1 MPLYAEKLGEGIAT
15 TATRRWGEW
24 GTGKLSD
31 HPRSNKW
38 EVWTPSGNPTFQ
50 PPSPSQLSSPLHLWS
65 LNHTASHPIKG
76 RILCA
81 DTCSFQETLSQRCRC
96 AEGEK
101 GVWGHADF
109 SVLNS
114 HFMKPLF
121 HLSRHSVKCSGAF
134 LTAFHFTWSQKMLFS
149 TLIHGVAT
157 HLITSAAKLTQSV
170 AVEPGVYV
178 CVLCSLFL
186 SPHSS
191 FSPVQYNPS
200 YFLLRERMKLQ
211 PSHSGVGESTG
222 THTLKKI
229 KGRRKETERDH
240 MFMY

>member
-1 MPLYAEKLGEGIAT
+1 MGRVRHREAVWPPKVKQMGSVNAFRESY
-15 TATRRWGEW
+15 
-24 GTGKLSD
+24 LS
-31 HPRSNKW
+31 
-38 EVWTPSGNPTFQ
+38 
-50 PPSPSQLSSPLHLWS
+50 PPSPSHLSSPLHLWS

-81 DTCSFQETLSQRCRC
+81 DTCSFRETLSQRCRC
-96 AEGEK
+96 AEGGK

-109 SVLNS
+109 SVLSS

-157 HLITSAAKLTQSV
+157 HLITSAANLTQSV
-170 AVEPGVYV
+170 AIEPGVYV

-191 FSPVQYNPS
+191 FSPVQYNLS